1 MVLGIWVDKNC
12 SQQGRQKWSWAFGS
26 TKTVANKVDKND
38 MYDIKV
44 DNESGELFF
53 LFEIL
58 VTVFTNVKK

>member
-1 MVLGIWVDKNC
+1 
-12 SQQGRQKWSWAFGS
+12 
-26 TKTVANKVDKND
+26 

-58 VTVFTNVKK
+58 VTVFTNVKKWKKCNNVDKKVDIKV